1 MFSIIQSYLLKD
13 NLSSL
18 QHWCFPG
25 KFKIFLKTGILWN
38 AKEQLLVLTL
48 DLSVCALNLELKA
61 VFSVEFS
68 EIKAVF
74 T

>member
-1 MFSIIQSYLLKD
+1 M
-13 NLSSL
+13 LSWEIKKL
-18 QHWCFPG
+18 
-25 KFKIFLKTGILWN
+25 LKTGILGN
-38 AKEQLLVLTL
+38 ASEQQLLVLTL
-48 DLSVCALNLELKA
+48 DLSVRALNLELKA

>member
-1 MFSIIQSYLLKD
+1 MKPPTLM
-13 NLSSL
+13 LSWEIKKL
-18 QHWCFPG
+18 
-25 KFKIFLKTGILWN
+25 LKTGILGN
-38 AKEQLLVLTL
+38 ASEQLLVLTL

>member
-1 MFSIIQSYLLKD
+1 M
-13 NLSSL
+13 LSWEIKKL
-18 QHWCFPG
+18 
-25 KFKIFLKTGILWN
+25 LKTGILGN
-38 AKEQLLVLTL
+38 ASEQLLVLTL
-48 DLSVCALNLELKA
+48 DLSVRALNLELKA